1 MHSPAKGAR
10 HVWRL
15 VLSQP
20 HPTTK
25 IRLTNYHPFSLT
37 LPLYRA
43 AEERVPHNFQFNFFN
58 CISYAFFFT
67 SAFDNSPNSVL
78 LPASLLLQK
87 VEDFR
92 AIFKYN
98 RSAIIFYSACYRC
111 ITWVQ
116 QSTQRGSSNFV
127 IRPRLVDCN
136 SWVLTNFTK
145 IMPTFFCLAGNESE
159 DAAFRCSFLHQ

>member
-37 LPLYRA
+37 LPLCRA

-116 QSTQRGSSNFV
+116 QSTQREVQILLFDHVWLTATLECSPTSQKSCLPSSV
-127 IRPRLVDCN
+127 
-136 SWVLTNFTK
+136 
-145 IMPTFFCLAGNESE
+145 
-159 DAAFRCSFLHQ
+159 